1 MSIATGQTAVASV
14 PAVIRARTGVLSR
27 SWRHRSDYLY
37 VLPALAV
44 GSVLELMG
52 VGAGPLTLARQ
63 GVGLVDG
70 IEVTSR
76 TDPRGGE
83 YHWLNFRRG
92 PCDNPPDAE
101 SVLVGA
107 GRITVTPLRFERT
120 DEAGFAALEQV
131 LGQADAGSA
140 SASGTVG

>member
-1 MSIATGQTAVASV
+1 MQ
-14 PAVIRARTGVLSR
+14 
-27 SWRHRSDYLY
+27 
-37 VLPALAV
+37 
-44 GSVLELMG
+44 
-52 VGAGPLTLARQ
+52 
-63 GVGLVDG
+63 G

-92 PCDNPPDAE
+92 PRDNPADAE
-101 SVLVGA
+101 SVVVAA

-120 DEAGFAALEQV
+120 DEAGFAALQRV

-140 SASGTVG
+140 SASGTIG

>member
-1 MSIATGQTAVASV
+1 MNF
-14 PAVIRARTGVLSR
+14 P
-27 SWRHRSDYLY
+27 D
-37 VLPALAV
+37 LPA
-44 GSVLELMG
+44 GR
-52 VGAGPLTLARQ
+52 AGPLTLARQ
-63 GVGLVDG
+63 GVGLVQG

-92 PCDNPPDAE
+92 PRDDPPDAE

-107 GRITVTPLRFERT
+107 GRVTATPLRFERT
-120 DEAGFAALEQV
+120 DEAAFAALERV

-140 SASGTVG
+140 SASGTIG